1 MVIHPLSQW
10 QKTAKTLYNVN
21 YKQKKMNLKHIEKTH
36 TLQLDQSDCGVA
48 CLMSIIH
55 VNEGTNS
62 IEKLRE
68 LSGTT
73 KQGTTMLGLYQVANQ
88 IGFTAEGC
96 EADMQALIDHNQP
109 VILHVVIDD
118 LLQHYVVCYEFD
130 KQKGFLIGDP
140 AKGIYYLTESELDK
154 IWISKTCL
162 TLAPNE
168 NFVKTKAEKNAK
180 KVWFLDLIKEDHK
193 LLWIS
198 ILLGVFVA
206 VLGLAM
212 SLFSQKLIDDILPS
226 KNMTKLV
233 SGIALLTILLLARV
247 GIAILREFFLL
258 QQSKD
263 FNNRINNQFFTNLL
277 RLPKPFFD
285 TRKIGELVARLNDT
299 QRVQSVIKML
309 ASSLI
314 IDILV
319 SIISLVFLFMY
330 SWKIGIIALLSIPIY
345 FYIIYKSNKKI
356 IDAQKDVMQS
366 YAFNES
372 NYINTMQGI
381 DTIKNDNK
389 QAVFNKSNE
398 LIFANFQE
406 KIFNLGKINITLSWR
421 AGLASVFFLIGV
433 LIYTSIEVFNK
444 QMKLG
449 ELMAVLGIVGSLMP
463 SIANLALVSIP
474 INEAKIAFNR
484 MFEFSSIEKEKEEG
498 KIIKEINS
506 ISIKNLSF
514 RFAGRSE
521 LFANINI
528 VIEKGKL
535 TAIVGESGSGKSTI
549 GQVLQRFYNFENGSI
564 IVNKEFNLSDVE
576 LNSYRNLIGVIP
588 QDITIFNGN
597 VLENILLGASDTQEN
612 IIQFIQEYGFET
624 YFNQLP
630 QGMAT
635 IVGEEGVNLSGGQK
649 QIIALARV
657 LYKKPQ
663 FLILDEATSAM
674 DRNTENFSMKLLEKI
689 KNNCA
694 IFFISHRLNTL
705 KNIADTI
712 YVLDN
717 KTITH
722 AGTHND
728 LMQNDNF
735 YSEYFKTM

>member
-1 MVIHPLSQW
+1 
-10 QKTAKTLYNVN
+10 
-21 YKQKKMNLKHIEKTH
+21 MNLKHIEKTH

-48 CLMSIIH
+48 CLMSLIKL
-55 VNEGTNS
+55 NGGTNS
-62 IEKLRE
+62 FEKLRE

-73 KQGTTMLGLYQVANQ
+73 KQGTTMLGLHQVANN

-96 EADMQALIDHNQP
+96 EADIQTLIDHNKP
-109 VILHVVIDD
+109 VILHVVIDNQ
-118 LLQHYVVCYEFD
+118 LQHYVVCYLYE

-140 AKGIYYLTESELDK
+140 AKGVYILSIDELDK
-154 IWISKTCL
+154 IWVSKTCL
-162 TLAPNE
+162 TLDINE
-168 NFVKTKAEKNAK
+168 SFITAETAKNLQK
-180 KVWFLDLIKEDHK
+180 KWFLNLLKEDYK
-193 LLWIS
+193 LLYIS
-198 ILLGVFVA
+198 VLLGVFVA
-206 VLGLAM
+206 ILGLAM

-226 KNMTKLV
+226 ENRTKLI
-233 SGIALLTILLLARV
+233 SGIALLTVLLLARV

-330 SWKIGIIALLSIPIY
+330 TWKVGIIALLSVPIY
-345 FYIIYKSNKKI
+345 FYIIYRSNKKI
-356 IDAQKDVMQS
+356 IDAQRDVMQS
-366 YAFNES
+366 YAINES
-372 NYINTMQGI
+372 NYINTIQGI
-381 DTIKNDNK
+381 ATIKNDNK
-389 QAVFNKSNE
+389 QDLFNKNNE
-398 LIFANFQE
+398 IIFSNFQE
-406 KIFNLGKINITLSWR
+406 KIFNLGKINITLSWQS
-421 AGLASVFFLIGV
+421 GLASVFFLIGV

-463 SIANLALVSIP
+463 SIANLALVAIP

-484 MFEFSSIEKEKEEG
+484 MFEFSSIEKEIEEG
-498 KIIKEINS
+498 KIINEINS
-506 ISIKNLSF
+506 IAIKNLSF

-521 LFANINI
+521 LLTNINI
-528 VIEKGKL
+528 EIEKGKL

-549 GQVLQRFYNFENGSI
+549 GQILQRFYHFENGTI
-564 IVNKEFNLSDVE
+564 LINDVNHLSDIA

-597 VLENILLGASDTQEN
+597 VLDNILLGATDTPQN
-612 IIQFIQEYGFET
+612 IIQFVQENGFEA

-635 IVGEEGVNLSGGQK
+635 LVGEEGVNLSGGQK

-674 DRNTENFSMKLLEKI
+674 DRNTEKFSMNLIEKI
-689 KNNCA
+689 KPSCA
-694 IFFISHRLNTL
+694 ILFISHRLNTL
-705 KNIADTI
+705 KHNADTI
-712 YVLDN
+712 YILEN
-717 KTITH
+717 KTIISK
-722 AGTHND
+722 GTHNN
-728 LMQNDNF
+728 LMQSENF
-735 YSEYFKTM
+735 YSDYFKTI

>member
-1 MVIHPLSQW
+1 
-10 QKTAKTLYNVN
+10 
-21 YKQKKMNLKHIEKTH
+21 MNKKHIEKTH

-48 CLMSIIH
+48 CLMSIIKL
-55 VNEGTNS
+55 NEGTNS
-62 IEKLRE
+62 IENLRE

-73 KQGTTMLGLYQVANQ
+73 RQGTTMLGLYQVANK

-96 EADMQALIDHNQP
+96 EADMQALIEHKQP
-109 VILHVVIDD
+109 VILHVVIENQ
-118 LLQHYVVCYEFD
+118 LQHYIVCYLYDE
-130 KQKGFLIGDP
+130 QKGFLIGNP
-140 AKGIYYLTESELDK
+140 ASGVYYLSANELEK
-154 IWISKTCL
+154 IWVSKTCL
-162 TLAPNE
+162 TLEPNE
-168 NFVKTKAEKNAK
+168 NFIKIESQKNVKRN
-180 KVWFLDLIKEDHK
+180 WFLNLLKEDYK

-198 ILLGVFVA
+198 VLLGVFVA
-206 VLGLAM
+206 GLGLAM

-226 KNMTKLV
+226 ENITKLI
-233 SGIALLTILLLARV
+233 SGIALLGVLLFARV
-247 GIAILREFFLL
+247 GIAVLREFFLL
-258 QQSKD
+258 EQSKD
-263 FNNRINNQFFTNLL
+263 FNNRINNQFFANLL

-299 QRVQSVIKML
+299 QRVQRVIKML
-309 ASSLI
+309 ASSLV
-314 IDILV
+314 IDVLV

-330 SWKIGIIALLSIPIY
+330 SWKIGLIALLSVPIY
-345 FYIIYKSNKKI
+345 FYIIYRSNKKI
-356 IDAQKDVMQS
+356 IDSQKEVMQS

-381 DTIKNDNK
+381 ATIKNDNK
-389 QAVFNKSNE
+389 QAIFNKTNE
-398 LIFANFQE
+398 VVFANFQD
-406 KIFNLGKINITLSWR
+406 KIFNLGKINITLSWQS
-421 AGLASVFFLIGV
+421 GLASVCFLIGV

-463 SIANLALVSIP
+463 SIANLALISIP

-484 MFEFSSIEKEKEEG
+484 MFEFASIEKEKEEG
-498 KIIKEINS
+498 NLINEINS
-506 ISIKNLSF
+506 ISIQNLSF

-521 LFANINI
+521 LFTNINLN
-528 VIEKGKL
+528 IEKGKF

-549 GQVLQRFYNFENGSI
+549 GQVLQRFYNFESGSI
-564 IVNKEFNLSDVE
+564 VVNKEFNLSDVE
-576 LNSYRNLIGVIP
+576 LKSYRNLIGVIP
-588 QDITIFNGN
+588 QEITIFNGN
-597 VLENILLGASDTQEN
+597 VLDNILLGSTDTQEN
-612 IIQFIQEYGFET
+612 IIEFIQEFGFET

-649 QIIALARV
+649 QIITLARV

-674 DRNTENFSMKLLEKI
+674 DRNTENFSMQLLQKI

-717 KTITH
+717 KTISH
-722 AGTHND
+722 FGSHND
-728 LMQNDNF
+728 LMKSENF
-735 YSEYFKTM
+735 YSDYFKDL